1 MPHAVPLVI
10 RNSVHHTG
18 ELKSALSLK
27 RLLLQPISKGGSR
40 GRQAQQV
47 RRPEDTASA
56 RGRTVALGLI
66 AAPDIPEKIANE
78 LAAELPELLGKH
90 VDDRVSWDVSV
101 VVDPVT
107 GTNREA
113 PEILD
118 VCRDRRQREG
128 WDLALCLTDLPVY
141 RSGYLV
147 VADASAGR
155 GVALVSVPTLGVTRL
170 RPRVREATIQLVNE
184 LYARVVQLGEEV
196 DAPLADGEERSGD
209 DGASALPDPR
219 PRRLIE
225 RRLAEFVAPFRRV
238 EPPDEDMKQTGV
250 EARFAAP
257 GVRAHLRLWAGMVL
271 ANRPW
276 QLFPSLKT
284 AIAAA
289 FGMAGWVLVNSSL
302 WTLADAAGLG
312 RLLVLMVLSIAAL
325 VVWIIIAHGLWERSD
340 EEEAPHWVAL
350 YNGVTVL
357 TISVAVL
364 LAYAMLFALVFLA
377 ASFFVPGSYLQSTL
391 RHPVGSGIY
400 ATITWLAVSLA
411 TLVGALGSTLE
422 DEETV
427 RDAVYGYRQR
437 RRQQDVDDSEDDSAK
452 S

>member
-1 MPHAVPLVI
+1 
-10 RNSVHHTG
+10 
-18 ELKSALSLK
+18 
-27 RLLLQPISKGGSR
+27 
-40 GRQAQQV
+40 
-47 RRPEDTASA
+47 
-56 RGRTVALGLI
+56 VALGLI
-66 AAPDIPEKIANE
+66 AAPDIPEQIANE
-78 LAAELPELLGKH
+78 LAAELPELLGER

-101 VVDPVT
+101 LVDPLT

-155 GVALVSVPTLGVTRL
+155 GVALVSVPTLGATRL
-170 RPRVREATIQLVNE
+170 RARVRESAIQLVNE
-184 LYARVVQLGEEV
+184 LYARVLQLGEE
-196 DAPLADGEERSGD
+196 AASLADGEERRSD
-209 DGASALPDPR
+209 TGASAPPGPR
-219 PRRLIE
+219 PKGLIE
-225 RRLAEFVAPFRRV
+225 RRLAEFTAPFRRV
-238 EPPDEDMKQTGV
+238 EPPDEDMKQTRV

-257 GVRAHLRLWAGMVL
+257 GVRGHLRLWAGMVL

-276 QLFPSLKT
+276 KLFPSLKT

-289 FGMAGWVLVNSSL
+289 FGMAGWVLVNSGL
-302 WTLADAAGLG
+302 WMLADAAGLA
-312 RLLVLMVLSIAAL
+312 RLLMLMVLSIAAL
-325 VVWIIIAHGLWERSD
+325 VVWIIVAHGLWERSH
-340 EEEAPHWVAL
+340 EEETLHWVAL

-364 LAYAMLFALVFLA
+364 SAYAVLLALVFTA
-377 ASFFVPGSYLQSTL
+377 ASVFVPSSYLQFTL
-391 RHPVGSGIY
+391 RHPVGAGTY
-400 ATITWLAVSLA
+400 ATIAWLAVSLA

-427 RDAVYGYRQR
+427 RNAVHGYRQR
-437 RRQQDVDDSEDDSAK
+437 RRQQVANDSEDGSAK
-452 S
+452 

>member
-1 MPHAVPLVI
+1 
-10 RNSVHHTG
+10 
-18 ELKSALSLK
+18 
-27 RLLLQPISKGGSR
+27 
-40 GRQAQQV
+40 V
-47 RRPEDTASA
+47 RRPDDTASA
-56 RGRTVALGLI
+56 RGRTVPLGLI

-78 LAAELPELLGKH
+78 LVAELPELLGKR

-101 VVDPVT
+101 VVDPVM

-141 RSGYLV
+141 RRGYLV
-147 VADASAGR
+147 VADTSAGR
-155 GVALVSVPTLGVTRL
+155 GVALVSVPTLGAIRL
-170 RPRVREATIQLVNE
+170 RPRVREAAIQLVNE
-184 LYARVVQLGEEV
+184 LYARVLHPGEEV

-209 DGASALPDPR
+209 SGASAQPGPR
-219 PRRLIE
+219 PKGLIE

-238 EPPDEDMKQTGV
+238 EPPDEDMKHMGV

-276 QLFPSLKT
+276 KLFPSLKA

-312 RLLVLMVLSIAAL
+312 RLMLLMVVSIAAL
-325 VVWIIIAHGLWERSD
+325 VVWIIVAHGLWERSG
-340 EEEAPHWVAL
+340 EEEGPHWSAL

-364 LAYAMLFALVFLA
+364 LAYAMLFALVFAA
-377 ASFFVPGSYLQSTL
+377 ASVFVPGSYLRSTL
-391 RHPVGSGIY
+391 GHPAGAGTY
-400 ATITWLAVSLA
+400 AIITWLAVSLA

-422 DEETV
+422 YEETV

-437 RRQQDVDDSEDDSAK
+437 RRQQVANNSKDGSAN
-452 S
+452 

>member
-1 MPHAVPLVI
+1 M
-10 RNSVHHTG
+10 
-18 ELKSALSLK
+18 
-27 RLLLQPISKGGSR
+27 
-40 GRQAQQV
+40 
-47 RRPEDTASA
+47 
-56 RGRTVALGLI
+56 ALGLI

-90 VDDRVSWDVSV
+90 VDDRVSWDVLV

-118 VCRDRRQREG
+118 VCRDRRWREG

-170 RPRVREATIQLVNE
+170 RPRVREAAIQLVNE
-184 LYARVVQLGEEV
+184 LYARVLHPGEEV

-209 DGASALPDPR
+209 DRASALPDPR

-257 GVRAHLRLWAGMVL
+257 GVRAHLRLWAGMIL

-302 WTLADAAGLG
+302 WTLADVAGLV
-312 RLLVLMVLSIAAL
+312 RLLVLMLLSIAAL

-391 RHPVGSGIY
+391 GHPVGAGTY
-400 ATITWLAVSLA
+400 ATIAWLAVSLA

-422 DEETV
+422 DEDSV
-427 RDAVYGYRQR
+427 RHAVYGYRQR
-437 RRQQDVDDSEDDSAK
+437 RRQQEEEQDANNSKEGSAK
-452 S
+452 